1 MRKASSSYLIFR
13 PKPFQPDTRHP
24 LRLATLGTDAGHSQ
38 RRQPSSEH
46 LGIYESSPP
55 EPLSDC
61 DRHRDLR
68 DHDCGLGCFCRP
80 NCPRRETPLQQGR
93 ESLQFGELDH
103 RLIRK
108 VAHRVYQGLE
118 RQWLRWYDAEQ
129 AWIPTPVEREQREVE
144 QKRQQAEQERQ
155 HAEHLAAQLR
165 KLGIEPEG

>member
-1 MRKASSSYLIFR
+1 MRKASSSYLYFDPSRFSLTPAIPYSWR
-13 PKPFQPDTRHP
+13 PWGQTLAIPSAASP
-24 LRLATLGTDAGHSQ
+24 RLNILGFMS
-38 RRQPSSEH
+38 P
-46 LGIYESSPP
+46 PP

-129 AWIPTPVEREQREVE
+129 AWIPTPVERE
-144 QKRQQAEQERQ
+144 
-155 HAEHLAAQLR
+155 
-165 KLGIEPEG
+165 